1 MHAAYMVPTC
11 LAKPKASTQ
20 AQTSMRWQQD
30 LGPLVLKHEVP
41 VLAHLLTL
49 CQALRQVIYCL
60 QVANVAAF
68 SIPSPSPNSAPQRPT
83 APHSA
88 PQRPTAPHCARR
100 ATNGC
105 VGTGLTWLRLTLLQL
120 PQLLR
125 ALCILHCC
133 LNSLQC
139 VCIACPRCVAHTVQ
153 GAWTVLP
160 TCWKC
165 RPSTC
170 HALPS
175 KPLQEASF
183 AHPTCCLRLQLLA
196 VSTQLMLQL
205 LHRMRRASDGSSQP
219 WTVSGHS
226 GHSQHVPPDWT
237 VRTLQGAQIDLRA
250 QYARPHWP
258 QEANKQAASTIAC
271 ASCFVARFYPAWSIL
286 TCCFHVW
293 LYEQIGDACCLSQLL
308 AYSCSARLNRC
319 KSSAAV
325 VQLALKILR
334 TACMLPTWSQPA

>member
-1 MHAAYMVPTC
+1 MEKLTKTAIVNT
-11 LAKPKASTQ
+11 
-20 AQTSMRWQQD
+20 
-30 LGPLVLKHEVP
+30 LGDK
-41 VLAHLLTL
+41 
-49 CQALRQVIYCL
+49 
-60 QVANVAAF
+60 
-68 SIPSPSPNSAPQRPT
+68 
-83 APHSA
+83 
-88 PQRPTAPHCARR
+88 
-100 ATNGC
+100 
-105 VGTGLTWLRLTLLQL
+105 QL
-120 PQLLR
+120 D
-125 ALCILHCC
+125 
-133 LNSLQC
+133 S
-139 VCIACPRCVAHTVQ
+139 
-153 GAWTVLP
+153 
-160 TCWKC
+160 
-165 RPSTC
+165 S
-170 HALPS
+170 
-175 KPLQEASF
+175 
-183 AHPTCCLRLQLLA
+183 LRLQLLA

-271 ASCFVARFYPAWSIL
+271 ASCFVARFLPAWSIF
-286 TCCFHVW
+286 TRCFHVW